1 MMIMM
6 PGQHDPGQE
15 EDNVSSAEISSIP
28 YCSQKLNFFFHFTK
42 QRLKCVFCVGLCL
55 TIREE

>member
-28 YCSQKLNFFFHFTK
+28 YCSQKLIFFLSFHKTEIEVC
-42 QRLKCVFCVGLCL
+42 LLCGYWPNY
-55 TIREE
+55 